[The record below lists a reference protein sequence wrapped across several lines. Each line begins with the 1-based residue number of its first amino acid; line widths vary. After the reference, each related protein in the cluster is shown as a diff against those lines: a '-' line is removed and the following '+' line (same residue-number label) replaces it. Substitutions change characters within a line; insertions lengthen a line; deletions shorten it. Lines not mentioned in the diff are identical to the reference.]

1 MPLNRTETS
10 HGEPDPQ
17 NIGTKRMY
25 NNHNQGWM
33 NAQSSN
39 QHENGRESRIFTV
52 SRRQSIQN
60 SVDVANDTSRLG
72 TSFLQN
78 FVFVF
83 GEFPQIRH

>member
-1 MPLNRTETS
+1 MPVNRTETS
-10 HGEPDPQ
+10 HREPEPQ
-17 NIGTKRMY
+17 NIGTGRRY
-25 NNHNQGWM
+25 NNQGWM

-72 TSFLQN
+72 TSFLHN
-78 FVFVF
+78 YVFVF
-83 GEFPQIRH
+83 GEFPQIRP